1 MNTLHINGTI
11 TALSPLHTGG
21 EQALSTHRPLRSMD
35 FVMPDGTT
43 ENLPYISGNGIRGP
57 IRRNILDDLYT
68 LLGYT
73 VKTPRLHYLKSGG
86 SLESVST
93 SDSGHI
99 NLEMK
104 RELRKIPLLSLL
116 GYSFGNQMG
125 QGKLQVHMMLPICR
139 ELNHLLPIQSQ
150 YPIGNFLT
158 NVFQTR
164 KAEKEISETVQTNL
178 REKET
183 TQQMKYS
190 SRCFAPGTKLC
201 HKFVLNDASDV
212 ELSCFAR
219 MLELWRQNP
228 IVGGKSAVGYGQI
241 QFDYP
246 EFNTTSDLYLQYIT
260 EHKNEINRILEKL
273 DVNPPKPTK
282 QKNLFPPKDTGLDTI
297 IPEIVEEDE

>member
-1 MNTLHINGTI
+1 MNTLHVNGII

-57 IRRNILDDLYT
+57 IRRNILDDFYN

-86 SLESVST
+86 SLESVSA

-125 QGKLQVHMMLPICR
+125 QGKLQVHMMLPICS
-139 ELNHLLPIQSQ
+139 ELNHLLPVQSQ

-164 KAEKEISETVQTNL
+164 KAEKDISETIESNL
-178 REKET
+178 REKEAA
-183 TQQMKYS
+183 QQMKYS
-190 SRCFAPGTKLC
+190 SRCFAPGAKLC

-219 MLELWRQNP
+219 MLELWRKNP

-241 QFDYP
+241 DFNYP
-246 EFNTTSDLYLQYIT
+246 DFNITSDLYLRYIACYKD
-260 EHKNEINRILEKL
+260 EMIRILEKL
-273 DVNPPKPTK
+273 DVNPIKPTNNKNK
-282 QKNLFPPKDTGLDTI
+282 QPKNNTGLDSI
-297 IPEIVEEDE
+297 VPETVEQDE